1 MHQPFTLR
9 NLVLLT
15 LPPLLWAGNAVVG
28 RLVVD
33 TVPPITFNMLRWLL
47 ALLLLMPLAGWVL
60 RPRSA
65 LWPHWRRY
73 GLLGLLSVGLYN
85 ALQYLALH
93 TSTPVNVT
101 LVASSMPALM
111 LAIGTLFFGHRATPR
126 QLLGAALSAV
136 GVLVVLSHGDPAR
149 LAKVQFVPG
158 DLYMLLA
165 TGAWAWYSWLL
176 TRTQDDDPAI
186 RGDWAAF
193 LMAQVVPGAA
203 CAALFAGGEWA
214 LLDPPPIDWGW
225 PLLAALAYVTVGP
238 AIIAYRCWGLVVAR
252 VGPNVAGMF
261 TNLTPLF
268 AALMSTAF
276 LGELPQLHHAVA
288 FVLIVAGIAVSLR
301 R

>member
-33 TVPPITFNMLRWLL
+33 MVPPITFNMLRWLL
-47 ALLLLMPLAGWVL
+47 AMLLLMPLAGWVL

-65 LWPHWRRY
+65 LWTHWRRY

-101 LVASSMPALM
+101 LVASSMPMFM
-111 LAIGTLFFGHRATPR
+111 LAIGALFFGHRSTAR
-126 QLLGAALSAV
+126 QLLGAMLSMV
-136 GVLVVLSHGDPAR
+136 GVLIVLSHGDPAR
-149 LAKVQFVPG
+149 LAMVQFVPG

-165 TGAWAWYSWLL
+165 TAAWAWYSWLL

-203 CAALFAGGEWA
+203 SAALFAGGEWA
-214 LLDPPPIDWGW
+214 LLNPPPIQWGW
-225 PLLAALAYVTVGP
+225 PLLAALAYVTIAP
-238 AIIAYRCWGLVVAR
+238 AIVAYRCWGLAVSR
-252 VGPNVAGMF
+252 MGPNVAGIF
-261 TNLTPLF
+261 GNLSPLF
-268 AALMSTAF
+268 AAILSAAI
-276 LGELPQLHHAVA
+276 LGELPHLYHGAA
-288 FVLIVAGIAVSLR
+288 FALIVAGIAVSSR

>member
-1 MHQPFTLR
+1 MHQPLTLR

-15 LPPLLWAGNAVVG
+15 LPPALWAGNAVVG
-28 RLVVD
+28 RLVSD
-33 TVPPITFNMLRWLL
+33 MVPPITFNMLRWLL

-65 LWPHWRRY
+65 LWTRWRRY

-101 LVASSMPALM
+101 LVGSSMPVFM
-111 LAIGTLFFGHRATPR
+111 LAIGALFFGHRTTPR
-126 QLLGAALSAV
+126 QLLGAALSMV
-136 GVLVVLSHGDPAR
+136 GVLIVLSHGDPAR

-176 TRTQDDDPAI
+176 TRTENDDPAI

-225 PLLAALAYVTVGP
+225 PLLGALAYVSV
-238 AIIAYRCWGLVVAR
+238 AASIVAYRCWGMGVAR
-252 VGPNVAGMF
+252 LGPSVAGIF

-268 AALMSTAF
+268 AAVLAAAF
-276 LGELPQLHHAVA
+276 LGELPQLYHGAA
-288 FVLIVAGIAVSLR
+288 FALIVAGITVTSR